1 MRSAN
6 GIIPQQEI
14 TYFHQTEL
22 FRSSYSLF
30 FNRKYLLQS
39 FRMIP
44 RETINKAID
53 YILLHLTAQ
62 ISVDDVADFCGWS
75 KFYFCR
81 EFKRHTGQ
89 SVHSFIKR
97 MRLEQITMKLKTGD
111 RTISDICLDYGIS
124 PSNFVPAFKKQQN
137 ISPFYF
143 RKESVRRSVEHDF
156 FHSAADGKARL
167 ASFEEVSAKVTIEN
181 LPDYFVIYER
191 KIGSYH
197 DMKNDWCVFMEK
209 YQPVAK
215 KGALCFER
223 TFDDPSCSDE
233 NRCLYDLCIEA
244 EKDCPL
250 ENTCVIP
257 GGKFAVYHFKGSHK
271 EIYAAYQN
279 MYNVW
284 FPKSGARFA
293 DRMGFDRY
301 VYVNDDATYMEI
313 DLCFPVE

>member
-1 MRSAN
+1 
-6 GIIPQQEI
+6 
-14 TYFHQTEL
+14 
-22 FRSSYSLF
+22 
-30 FNRKYLLQS
+30 
-39 FRMIP
+39 MIP

-62 ISVDDVADFCGWS
+62 ILVDDVAAFCGWS

-81 EFKRHTGQ
+81 EFKRYTGQ

-97 MRLEQITMKLKTGD
+97 MRLEQITMKLKTGG

-124 PSNFVPAFKKQQN
+124 PSNFAPAFKKQQK

-156 FHSAADGKARL
+156 FHSAADSSGKNGKAQL
-167 ASFEEVSAKVTIEN
+167 ATFEEVSEKVTIEN

-191 KIGSYH
+191 KIGNYH
-197 DMKNDWCVFMEK
+197 DMRNDWCAFMEK
-209 YQPVAK
+209 YQPLAK

-279 MYNVW
+279 MFNVW
-284 FPKSGARFA
+284 FPKSGAKFA
-293 DRMGFDRY
+293 DRIGFDRY
-301 VYVNDDATYMEI
+301 VYVNADATYMEI

>member
-1 MRSAN
+1 MRLVEILFLP
-6 GIIPQQEI
+6 GIQAV
-14 TYFHQTEL
+14 H
-22 FRSSYSLF
+22 
-30 FNRKYLLQS
+30 
-39 FRMIP
+39 
-44 RETINKAID
+44 
-53 YILLHLTAQ
+53 
-62 ISVDDVADFCGWS
+62 
-75 KFYFCR
+75 
-81 EFKRHTGQ
+81 GQ

-97 MRLEQITMKLKTGD
+97 MRLEQITMKLKTGG

-124 PSNFVPAFKKQQN
+124 PSNFAPAFKKQQK

-143 RKESVRRSVEHDF
+143 RKESVHRSVEHDF
-156 FHSAADGKARL
+156 FHSAADSSGKNGKAQL
-167 ASFEEVSAKVTIEN
+167 ATFEEVSEKVTIEN

-191 KIGSYH
+191 KIGNYH
-197 DMKNDWCVFMEK
+197 DMRNDWCAFMEK
-209 YQPVAK
+209 YQPLAK

-279 MYNVW
+279 MFNVW
-284 FPKSGARFA
+284 FPKSGAKFA